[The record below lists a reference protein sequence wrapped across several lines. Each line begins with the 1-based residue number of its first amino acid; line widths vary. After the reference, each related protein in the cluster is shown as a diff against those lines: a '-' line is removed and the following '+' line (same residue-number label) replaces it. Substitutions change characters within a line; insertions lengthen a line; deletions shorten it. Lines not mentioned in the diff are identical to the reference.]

1 MRRLDLKQAVLRKP
15 LFGCCA
21 LFGRLGASRV
31 VAGAVGS
38 AEVLKRREINGD
50 QTFDQEPGYAVT

>member
-1 MRRLDLKQAVLRKP
+1 MMADAGIFIFLP

-21 LFGRLGASRV
+21 QFGCLGASRV

-38 AEVLKRREINGD
+38 HEVLKRREINGD
-50 QTFDQEPGYAVT
+50 QTSDQEPGYAIT